1 MASLTFPSL
10 SPGDRHAGYL
20 VLDARQPGIYGAETA
35 DGTHV
40 VLAALT
46 DTEVASAEALVRT
59 SRDHLVHALEIIQ
72 AAGARWL
79 VTEDLKGTPLS
90 ADFAKAREAS
100 ESLDSAENV
109 RTLLRIADVVAHLQ
123 AENLWHGRIRPQ
135 GVLVNSNT
143 PLGKDRETPIV
154 LFGESAT
161 PPYRSPERAAD
172 APGSLDDDTW
182 AVAAIA
188 FELLTGRACPESGF
202 SSEEELA
209 EQGVVEQALRNAL
222 YAALGSTVG
231 ARRDALRPL
240 RRALARHFVHRA
252 DDGSLS
258 AGVQSSN
265 PPPLP
270 GPATSA
276 PPAPE
281 IIAPAVARTSAA
293 PASKNTEKRRFPAVA
308 ITGLVVG
315 LGVAWAMKAPLS
327 PSAPSAGSAPAQTT
341 PPTLAAAQGAEP
353 AKAGAISI
361 TDVAVTGEQKT
372 ATGNELA
379 TCVAGYLP
387 HGGFENPGE
396 LGWVCSEVDA
406 GRGSAR
412 LEKSAPA
419 GSQTAQGL
427 KSMGLLSQVAFAA
440 VQKGCCE
447 SPATLSSSDARCTG
461 LGSALAAAG
470 KAVVDG
476 EALES
481 ALHGASDALTC
492 AGAPPPSEAERK
504 AFQGYVDAIRRE

>member
-1 MASLTFPSL
+1 
-10 SPGDRHAGYL
+10 

-40 VLAALT
+40 VLTALAEA
-46 DTEVASAEALVRT
+46 EVASAEALVRT
-59 SRDHLVHALEIIQ
+59 SRDHLVHALEIIE

-79 VTEDLKGTPLS
+79 VTEDLKGTHLS

-135 GVLVNSNT
+135 CVLVSTNT

-182 AVAAIA
+182 AVAVIA
-188 FELLTGRACPESGF
+188 FELLTGRSCPESGF
-202 SSEEELA
+202 ASEEELA
-209 EQGVVEQALRNAL
+209 EQGVLEQALRNAL
-222 YAALGSTVG
+222 YAALGSSVTS
-231 ARRDALRPL
+231 RRDALRPL

-258 AGVQSSN
+258 AGVQTSN

-276 PPAPE
+276 PPAPD
-281 IIAPAVARTSAA
+281 IVSAAVARPTGAAASAGA
-293 PASKNTEKRRFPAVA
+293 EKRRFPALA

-315 LGVAWAMKAPLS
+315 LGVAWALKAPLS
-327 PSAPSAGSAPAQTT
+327 PSEPTSGGSASAQAT

-353 AKAGAISI
+353 AKDGAISI
-361 TDVAVTGEQKT
+361 NDVAVTAEQKR

-387 HGGFENPGE
+387 RGGFENPGE

-406 GRGSAR
+406 ARGSAR
-412 LEKSAPA
+412 LEKSAQS
-419 GSQTAQGL
+419 GSETAQGL
-427 KSMGLLSQVAFAA
+427 KSMGPLAQVAFAA

-447 SPATLSSSDARCTG
+447 SPATLSSSDARCAA
-461 LGSALAAAG
+461 LGTSLAAAG

-481 ALHGASDALTC
+481 ALRSASDALTC
-492 AGAPPPSEAERK
+492 AGAPPSSEAERK
-504 AFQGYVDAIRRE
+504 AFQAYVDAIRRE